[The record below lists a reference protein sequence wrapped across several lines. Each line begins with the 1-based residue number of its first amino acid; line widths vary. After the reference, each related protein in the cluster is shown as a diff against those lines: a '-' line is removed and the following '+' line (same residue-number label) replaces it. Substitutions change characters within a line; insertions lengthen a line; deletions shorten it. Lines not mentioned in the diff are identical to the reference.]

1 MAISQKETLLAIQIS
16 QLIQDYFDNNK
27 ISNTL
32 KTSEIYE
39 VLYKKGVE
47 NWDKNNASR
56 FREFL
61 KKLSANSALDLIPQC
76 RAEMSGKSTTWY
88 FESTPGKT
96 IRARRLVP
104 VNKEKVSE

>member
-16 QLIQDYFDNNK
+16 QYIQDYFDNNK
-27 ISNTL
+27 IYNTV

-39 VLYKKGVE
+39 VLYKKGIE
-47 NWDKNNASR
+47 NWDKNSASK

-61 KKLSANSALDLIPQC
+61 KKLASNSALDLIPQC
-76 RAEMSGKSTTWY
+76 RPEMSGKSMTWY

-96 IRARRLVP
+96 IKARKLVP
-104 VNKEKVSE
+104 LNKPVES